1 MGGNKMDIYT
11 LKVLLEQVDIK
22 IEEYRINS
30 VSGMD
35 RIFISGMMHVRQLI
49 NEDIESLRREQYTR
63 FIKENN
69 SDGE

>member
-1 MGGNKMDIYT
+1 MDIYT

-30 VSGMD
+30 VSGTD

-49 NEDIESLRREQYTR
+49 NEDIESLRREQYAR

>member
-1 MGGNKMDIYT
+1 MDIYT